1 MPSALLRAA
10 WAAIATAGAASAA
23 TMTVSC
29 DLLPPVVTLTLF
41 SPQAS
46 PAATCPQFNPAL
58 GNLTNVIYVEEFDVL
73 AATIRIRNLT
83 AAPYFLSVAPV
94 TFTTRIGPLPGS
106 LATSSSIEAVLFA
119 NGVIPP
125 GEAATFPLTVQG
137 QAAFLSRDANLGGM
151 IGTGSF
157 HVPITLSSSGF
168 SRTPQGLLLESY
180 SMTLVQSG
188 SSYLSYIYDPV
199 PEPATWASALCAI
212 GLIVLVNRQRHR
224 RRALT

>member
-29 DLLPPVVTLTLF
+29 DLLPPVVTLTLL

-58 GNLTNVIYVEEFDVL
+58 GSLTNVIYVEEFALD
-73 AATIRIRNLT
+73 RSR
-83 AAPYFLSVAPV
+83 P
-94 TFTTRIGPLPGS
+94 TR
-106 LATSSSIEAVLFA
+106 V
-119 NGVIPP
+119 
-125 GEAATFPLTVQG
+125 
-137 QAAFLSRDANLGGM
+137 ANLGGM

-199 PEPATWASALCAI
+199 PEPASWMGGLCAI